1 MLLGNILLVY
11 RPVLAGGWF
20 QLNAVC
26 NPGDNPSSDIV
37 NISSIAAL
45 EETIFRN
52 YNKQIVPM
60 TFQNSNTSA
69 MSGAAADAEWASF
82 VPTNN
87 GFLAKD
93 IGNDT
98 VHFGISAFHGMHCLD
113 TLRRIFE
120 VQFDVA
126 SLATISKL
134 QANPEDNSFY
144 HIHHCLIY
152 LRSMILCNAD
162 PTLEHNIY
170 SKNGST
176 TLGGDGTTHTC
187 RDFNV
192 LYAMSDASNS
202 AAKIKCPAKSRAL

>member
-1 MLLGNILLVY
+1 MDPKKKSLI
-11 RPVLAGGWF
+11 
-20 QLNAVC
+20 
-26 NPGDNPSSDIV
+26 PSYST
-37 NISSIAAL
+37 
-45 EETIFRN
+45 E
-52 YNKQIVPM
+52 IVPM

-82 VPTNN
+82 VPKNN
-87 GFLAKD
+87 GFIAKD

-98 VHFGISAFHGMHCLD
+98 VYFGISAFHGMHCLD

-126 SLATISKL
+126 SPATINKL
-134 QANPEDNSFY
+134 QANPEDTSFY

-152 LRSMILCNAD
+152 LRSMILCDAD

-170 SKNGST
+170 SKNGSK

-187 RDFNV
+187 RDFHA
-192 LYAMSDASNS
+192 LYAMSDASNL
-202 AAKIKCPAKSRAL
+202 AAKTECPA